1 MYDTDNADTLRTD
14 IRNVIRCYF
23 FNADTFTMPGDFS
36 EAVKNVLAKEC
47 STSEKKKKKKK
58 KKAKETVE
66 TAGEQPST
74 SEQGEDQPPLPV
86 RRSTRKSPAAAQI
99 PPATKP
105 ASKPAAKPAAKPAP
119 KPRGLKPAA
128 PEAEMEVPFPIYTY
142 EGAEK
147 DHQDSK

>member
-1 MYDTDNADTLRTD
+1 
-14 IRNVIRCYF
+14 
-23 FNADTFTMPGDFS
+23 MPGDFS

-47 STSEKKKKKKK
+47 SISEKKKKKKK
-58 KKAKETVE
+58 KKARETVE

-74 SEQGEDQPPLPV
+74 SEKGEDQPPLPV

-99 PPATKP
+99 PPA
-105 ASKPAAKPAAKPAP
+105 SKPAAKPAP

-128 PEAEMEVPFPIYTY
+128 AEAEMEVPFPIYTY
-142 EGAEK
+142 EGTEK